1 MLVNVEGATLEV
13 QIQPRPN
20 LKEKVRISQGVE
32 ASSTQR
38 DANMQ
43 RPRPGEHLGDGPEL
57 WIAAAQGVSG
67 PGAAEEAQME
77 PRALD
82 TQSPKGL
89 ESGGNGKQPEM
100 SESPGETALAEPFED
115 KQLFE
120 MRLTRETHS
129 SPKQNALLDTRIPVA
144 QLRRLSSPLLSL
156 LKGSPVLSKQS

>member
-1 MLVNVEGATLEV
+1 
-13 QIQPRPN
+13 
-20 LKEKVRISQGVE
+20 
-32 ASSTQR
+32 
-38 DANMQ
+38 MQ
-43 RPRPGEHLGDGPEL
+43 RPRPEEHLGDGPEL

-144 QLRRLSSPLLSL
+144 QLRWLSSPLLSL
-156 LKGSPVLSKQS
+156 LEGSPVLSKQS